1 MTTPLDA
8 HVLTVLIAEF
18 RKQKTQGDR
27 ALAQLPSDEALNL
40 LLDAESNSISV
51 LVRHMAGNMRS
62 RWTDF
67 LTTDGEKPTRKRD
80 DEFNQEI
87 TLTREQAAAEWED
100 GWSVLLQTV
109 DSLSPADLQR
119 IVSIRGEK
127 MTVSEAMT
135 RALVHAAQH
144 VGQMTMLAKH
154 CCGARWQTLSIPRTP
169 RTRPQSPTPGH

>member
-8 HVLTVLIAEF
+8 HVLTTLVAEF

-40 LLDAESNSISV
+40 LLDSESNSISV

-67 LTTDGEKPTRKRD
+67 LTTDGEKPTRNRNE
-80 DEFNQEI
+80 EFNQEI
-87 TLTREQAAAEWED
+87 TLTREQALAEWED
-100 GWSVLLQTV
+100 GWTVLLGTV
-109 DSLSPADLQR
+109 DSLTPADLQR

-127 MTVSEAMT
+127 MTVFEAMT
-135 RALVHAAQH
+135 RALVHGAQH
-144 VGQMTMLAKH
+144 VGQITMLVKH
-154 CCGARWQTLSIPRTP
+154 CCGARWQTLTIPRAP
-169 RTRPQSPTPGH
+169 RARPQSSSSGH